1 MGGRLSFESKAM
13 LAEHQAPDTDES
25 SPIGY
30 EPTEDEAKAIKMV
43 ERLFS
48 KAKKARAAYDN
59 KWLDNYRMFRG
70 KQWKESRPAFRHSEV
85 INLIFRAIQSE
96 VPIIT
101 DVMPKPQ
108 FVPTEPQDYEL
119 SQILNDLIDSDWTRF
134 NWAYQLTEAIY
145 DAHFYGTGFT
155 GVDWDKN
162 CDDGLGAIDF
172 SSKDPFY
179 QYPDP
184 YALNVNQR
192 SRYHIEA
199 EPVPVDIIKQE
210 YPEVAQYIKPDVTDL
225 GKTDK
230 EISDQIRFR
239 SPTDNRTIVE
249 GQSPFNMESRDE
261 AVKITAWIRDFEQI
275 EEEIENE
282 DELGNV
288 QKVFVKK
295 LKYPDPR
302 KIVVVNGVLCENTVI
317 EYDDKKFPRIRLT
330 NYILPREFWGM
341 SEVEQ
346 LESPQKIF
354 NKLISFALD
363 VLTLMGNPIWVVDTT
378 SGVDTDN
385 LFNRP
390 GLIVEK
396 EPGSE
401 VRREEGVQLQ
411 PYVLQMIDRMKSWF
425 DDVSG
430 NSEPSRGISTNGVT
444 AASAIEALQSAAN
457 TRLRQKSKNLDAA
470 MQEIGQMYLARV
482 FQFYSAPRVFRVTND
497 QGAQKFF
504 KFHVEDVQDPITNEI
519 KKIGNV
525 AEFYQGDDSK
535 MYLGPYKQ
543 YDLQRK
549 FDVKVSTGSVL
560 PFEKSR
566 IEQQSFKLYDM
577 GIIDAEEVLN
587 NLKYPN
593 KEVVLKRLAMK
604 QAAAPPPVPPPPMQ

>member
-13 LAEHQAPDTDES
+13 LAEHQAPDTEES
-25 SPIGY
+25 QPIGY
-30 EPTEDEAKAIKMV
+30 EPSEDDLKAIRTV

-48 KAKKARAAYDN
+48 KAKKARAAYDS

-96 VPIIT
+96 VPVIT

-108 FVPTEPQDYEL
+108 FIPTEPQDFEL

-134 NWAYQLTEAIY
+134 NWAYELTESIY
-145 DAHFYGTGFT
+145 DSHLYGTGFV
-155 GVDWDKN
+155 GLDWDASA
-162 CDDGLGAIDF
+162 DDGLGAIDF

-184 YALNVNQR
+184 YALNVNKR

-199 EPVPVDIIKQE
+199 EPVPVDILKQE
-210 YPEVAQYIKPDVTDL
+210 YPEVAQYLKPDVVDL

-230 EISDQIRFR
+230 EISDQIRYR

-249 GQSPFNMESRDE
+249 GQTPFNLESRDE
-261 AVKITAWIRDFEQI
+261 AIKITAWIRDFEQI
-275 EEEIENE
+275 EEEIEEE
-282 DELGNV
+282 DENGQL
-288 QKVFVKK
+288 QKLFVKR
-295 LKYPDPR
+295 LKYPEPR
-302 KIVVVNGVLCENTVI
+302 KLVVVNGVLCENGVI
-317 EYDDKKFPRIRLT
+317 DYDDKKFPRVRLT

-363 VLTLMGNPIWVVDTT
+363 VLTLMGNPIWVVDNT
-378 SGVDTDN
+378 SGIDTDN

-396 EPGSE
+396 EPNSE

-411 PYVLQMIDRMKSWF
+411 PYVLQMVDRMKEWF
-425 DDVSG
+425 DDISG
-430 NSEPSRGISTNGVT
+430 NSEPSRGLAGGVT

-470 MQEIGQMYLARV
+470 MQEIGQMYLARI
-482 FQFYSAPRVFRVTND
+482 FQFYSSPRVFRVTNE

-504 KFHVEDVQDPITNEI
+504 KFHVEQQQDEA
-519 KKIGNV
+519 GNV
-525 AEFYQGDDSK
+525 IGKTANIAQFYQGDDQK

-566 IEQQSFKLYDM
+566 IEQQSFSLYDR

-593 KEVVLKRLAMK
+593 KELVLKRQAEK
-604 QAAAPPPVPPPPMQ
+604 QAQQAQMQAPPKA